1 MGNVYES
8 MGNECT
14 RVWGKRVWGVS
25 VREYGELVYESMG
38 NECTRVWGMRVWGV
52 SVREYGELVYE
63 YGE

>member
-1 MGNVYES
+1 MGNES

-14 RVWGKRVWGVS
+14 
-25 VREYGELVYESMG
+25 
-38 NECTRVWGMRVWGV
+38 RVWGV